1 MIIQVHDELVFD
13 CLKEE
18 KDKVIKIVEEEMTN
32 VIKLN
37 VPLAVDTQYGDT
49 WYEAK

>member
-13 CLKEE
+13 CLNSEFDQVK
-18 KDKVIKIVEEEMTN
+18 KIVEEEMTN

-37 VPLAVDTQYGDT
+37 VPLDVDIEYGRD
-49 WYEAK
+49 WYDAK